1 MLLCCSAAIELG
13 GARQSIRSISFAR
26 TGAFAVEA
34 PVWEYAFMNLRFRR
48 SITEFAALAVVATA
62 SFGATSATAQA
73 QPQSTDHMKTP
84 RSISIYMTDLVIGL
98 ISDRRLHPNVNAV
111 DTYAGAFHWHKTPPE
126 TNALLNAKV
135 GYATKVAGQ
144 LLLLGGD
151 GSNDIFAVSAR
162 DGFRVDE
169 AVTELRRVY
178 RLKKQ
183 DSEDSDGGRV
193 DSYILV
199 DGRTEVGVLSLTYGI
214 AEPIRGAGTIDFVAM
229 DRARKETA

>member
-1 MLLCCSAAIELG
+1 
-13 GARQSIRSISFAR
+13 
-26 TGAFAVEA
+26 
-34 PVWEYAFMNLRFRR
+34 MNLRFRR

-62 SFGATSATAQA
+62 GFGATSATAQPL
-73 QPQSTDHMKTP
+73 PQSTDHMKTASSI
-84 RSISIYMTDLVIGL
+84 SISIYMTDLVIGL
-98 ISDRRLHPNVNAV
+98 ISDSRLHPNVNAV

-135 GYATKVAGQ
+135 GYATKVGGQ

-199 DGRTEVGVLSLTYGI
+199 DGRTEVGVLLLTYGI
-214 AEPIRGAGTIDFVAM
+214 AEPIRGAGTIDFVVM
-229 DRARKETA
+229 DRARKEIASQRGKR